1 MTDEN
6 LPADAHE
13 EAELEAPRMPT
24 SQPVLLRALRLELIA
39 TVLLAVI
46 FGVIGYLVSGTPGII
61 GGLLGVVISGI
72 MACLTVGSIAF
83 ANHKF
88 IADPNFV
95 VIFFGIV
102 AGGWLIK
109 LVAFVVLLI
118 ALKYQTWL
126 DPKIFFFGLVA
137 GVIVSLAIDAFVVL
151 KSRVPYVDAPGV

>member
-6 LPADAHE
+6 LPADTR
-13 EAELEAPRMPT
+13 EAAESATPRMPT
-24 SQPVLLRALRLELIA
+24 SQPVLLRALRLELLA
-39 TVLLAVI
+39 TVILAVV
-46 FGVIGYLVSGTPGII
+46 FGVIGHLVSGTPGII
-61 GGLLGVVISGI
+61 GGVLGAVIAGV

-88 IADPNFV
+88 ISDPNFV

-118 ALKYQTWL
+118 VLKHQTWL
-126 DPKIFFFGLVA
+126 DPKIFFFALVA
-137 GVIVSLAIDAFVVL
+137 GVVVSLAIDALVVL
-151 KSRVPYVDAPGV
+151 KSRLPYVDAPGV